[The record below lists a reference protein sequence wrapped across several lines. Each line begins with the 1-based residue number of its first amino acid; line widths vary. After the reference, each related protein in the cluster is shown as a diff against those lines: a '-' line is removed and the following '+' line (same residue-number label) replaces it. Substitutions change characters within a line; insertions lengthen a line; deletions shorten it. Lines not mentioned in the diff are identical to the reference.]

1 VANDYF
7 SFKQFTIRQDR
18 SAFKVG
24 TDGVILGAYTD
35 IKGAEKTL
43 DIGSGTGLIAIM
55 IAQRSEGEIFALE
68 PDKDSFDQLQV
79 NINECRWRDRIHGVN
94 ASLRD
99 YDPGFRFSLIVSNPP
114 YFINSI
120 RNPDA
125 RKASARHNDTLS
137 HEELLIGVNRL
148 LENEGCFEVIM
159 PYAEGNVLIAS
170 APGYG
175 LYCNKIL
182 KIKPSPVSEV
192 RRVVLT
198 FNRFRSKQTEKFL
211 TIEHGPRH
219 DFTEEYRALTGDFY
233 LKF

>member
-1 VANDYF
+1 MANDYF
-7 SFKQFTIRQDR
+7 SFKHFTISQDR

-24 TDGVILGAYTD
+24 TDGVILGAYAD
-35 IKGAEKTL
+35 VKGAEKIL

-55 IAQRSEGEIFALE
+55 LAQRSKAEIFALE
-68 PDKDSFDQLQV
+68 PDKDSFDQLLE
-79 NINECRWRDRIHGVN
+79 NISGCNWRDRIHGVN
-94 ASLRD
+94 ASLQD
-99 YDPGFRFSLIVSNPP
+99 YDPGFRFNLIISNPP

-137 HEELLIGVNRL
+137 QEELLSGVVRL
-148 LENEGCFEVIM
+148 LEEGGSFEVVM
-159 PYAEGNVLIAS
+159 PYAEGNILIAS
-170 APGYG
+170 AAGYG

-182 KIKPSPVSEV
+182 KIKPSPASQI

-198 FNRFRSKQTEKFL
+198 FNRFKSKQTEKFL

-219 DFTEEYRALTGDFY
+219 EFTEDYRTLTRDFY